1 MFFTKKHLLAVLLA
15 ASTVQGHM
23 IMTSPQPFGI
33 ATLNN
38 FPLSGDG
45 SDFPCK
51 QRSGVYAF
59 TADVLTANTYHV
71 GDSPLLSFQ
80 GGATHGGGSCQIS
93 LTTDLEPTKDSTW
106 FVIHS
111 IEGGCPANVAGNI
124 GEDASAPDPT
134 TFNFTVPDIAAG
146 RYTLAWTWFNRI
158 GNREMYMNCAPVEI
172 LSKAGSKKRD
182 EETSLSKRADF
193 PEMFVANINGCN
205 TTEGIDIRFPN
216 PGDSVVYLGEAT
228 NLQPS
233 GQPACVGGA
242 GPTAT
247 GVIAAPTPTGTGS
260 ASGSSGNT
268 SGGASGGGSAASAP
282 STLTTTTA
290 TSTIPENTVQPVPA
304 PTSTKPATSV
314 PTSIPST
321 GGSSG
326 STGSGGSTSTGS
338 TGSTSSTGSTGTTS
352 GALSGPC
359 SAEGTWNCIDG
370 TSFQRCAS
378 GTWSPAQPVAGGTK
392 CNAGQSSDFTLV
404 AVKREYAGHIHDR
417 RQSLI
422 DKTDS

>member
-1 MFFTKKHLLAVLLA
+1 MFPTKKLFLLSAFLA
-15 ASTVQGHM
+15 ASTVHGHM
-23 IMTSPQPFGI
+23 KMTSPQPFGN

-38 FPLSGDG
+38 FPLVNGG

-51 QRSGVYAF
+51 QRSGVYDF

-111 IEGGCPANVAGNI
+111 IEGGCPANAAGNI
-124 GEDASAPDPT
+124 GEDAAAPDPT
-134 TFNFTVPDIAAG
+134 TFNFTIPDIAAG

-172 LSKAGSKKRD
+172 LSKAGSKMRE

-193 PEMFVANINGCN
+193 PEMFVANINGCS

-242 GPTAT
+242 GSTAT

-260 ASGSSGNT
+260 ASGA
-268 SGGASGGGSAASAP
+268 SGGASGGSSGASAGGSTASAP
-282 STLTTTTA
+282 STLTTTIA
-290 TSTIPENTVQPVPA
+290 TSTIPENTVQPVAA
-304 PTSTKPATSV
+304 PTSTEPPSV
-314 PTSIPST
+314 PTPTPST
-321 GGSSG
+321 GGS
-326 STGSGGSTSTGS
+326 TGSAGSA
-338 TGSTSSTGSTGTTS
+338 GTTS

-378 GTWSPAQPVAGGTK
+378 GAWSPAQPVAGGTK
-392 CNAGQSSDFTLV
+392 CNAGQSSDLTLV

-422 DKTDS
+422 DEADS

>member
-1 MFFTKKHLLAVLLA
+1 MFFTKKYLLAVFLA
-15 ASTVQGHM
+15 ASTVHGHM

-33 ATLNN
+33 DTLTNS
-38 FPLSGDG
+38 PLSGDG

-59 TADVLTANTYHV
+59 TSDVLTANTYHV

-111 IEGGCPANVAGNI
+111 IEGGCPANAAGNI

-172 LSKAGSKKRD
+172 LSKAGSKKRE
-182 EETSLSKRADF
+182 EETSLAKRADF
-193 PEMFVANINGCN
+193 PEMFVANINGCT

-233 GQPACVGGA
+233 AQPACVGGA
-242 GPTAT
+242 GATAT

-268 SGGASGGGSAASAP
+268 SGGSSAGGSAASVP

-304 PTSTKPATSV
+304 PTSTEPATSV
-314 PTSIPST
+314 PTSTPST
-321 GGSSG
+321 GGSTGSTSSSG
-326 STGSGGSTSTGS
+326 ST
-338 TGSTSSTGSTGTTS
+338 STSSTGSTGATT

-378 GTWSPAQPVAGGTK
+378 GAWSSAQPVAGGTK
-392 CNAGQSSDFTLV
+392 CNAGQSSDLTLV
-404 AVKREYAGHIHDR
+404 VVKREYAGHIHDR

-422 DKTDS
+422 DDKTDS